1 MANQLSKICQHCK
14 EQINEGAKKCPHCQ
28 SDLRSGFKK
37 HPFKY
42 TVVGLF
48 IFFVIMMMI
57 SLSNNSSSVS
67 TNQEEPQSIL
77 PKNTIEQIEGLAKNA
92 GAYDVTVFK
101 GNDLANSQSEPP
113 YDVFVIY
120 NDFKNPVDCT
130 SAKIALMKT
139 MKALY
144 GEAALSSKI
153 SRVKFSANPVIEA
166 SLGYEDAKDVK
177 WEQVGKD
184 IMQSI
189 FWDSFPKVNSEPKG
203 RNTWAIDKNG
213 CN

>member
-1 MANQLSKICQHCK
+1 MANQLSKICKHCK

-42 TVVGLF
+42 IVVGLF
-48 IFFVIMMMI
+48 VFFIIMMI
-57 SLSNNSSSVS
+57 IALSNSNSSIP
-67 TNQEEPQSIL
+67 TNSETQSNVL
-77 PKNTIEQIEGLAKNA
+77 PKNAVEQIEVIAKNS

-101 GNDLANSQSEPP
+101 GNNLANGESEPP

-120 NDFKNPVDCT
+120 NDFKNPMDCI

-144 GEAALSSKI
+144 GEASLNGKI
-153 SRVKFSANPVIEA
+153 SRVKFSANPVMEV

-177 WEQVGKD
+177 WADVGKD

-189 FWDSFPKVNSEPKG
+189 FWDSFQKFSSEPKG
-203 RNTWAIDKNG
+203 KSTWAIDKGN